1 MRRSILAVQGPLQY
15 LVGSIAMKW
24 LVQNEYK
31 TSYVE
36 KVLVLFDLC
45 VPESEENDF
54 AETIYSL
61 ASGESWTKILFIST
75 SDMKRIN
82 RTRISQRLK
91 FIREEIGF
99 DNCDDIFV
107 MRDFAF
113 LGNQLLLNAYPK
125 AQRITYGDSF
135 GIVGDNKIFKKNWY
149 EFIKRPLLI
158 IKFIASSIL
167 FGRYK
172 TYTFDKAVLLLPQD
186 WSGSYLDNIP
196 LIIPEKS
203 FVLKDILNVGSSI
216 NRLQEYCDSILQQ
229 TASKKYLFLLSNFTN
244 SGMMQLDKEMNLYYE
259 IIIKYIEFGSTIIF
273 KKHPRCN
280 LYLSDKVK
288 QIIEKRYNI
297 FYLDD
302 NRFSSIPLEYFFPI
316 ISACEVISVY
326 SASALHLTYLYNKN
340 VIMPLDND
348 LIDYFFSNVQ
358 VDVKKGN
365 SMMVDSVKKLKFWD
379 GNSILWKGN

>member
-24 LVQNEYK
+24 LVQNVYK

-36 KVLVLFDLC
+36 KMLVLFDLC

-54 AETIYSL
+54 AETIYNL
-61 ASGESWTKILFIST
+61 ASGESWTKIIFIST

-91 FIREEIGF
+91 FIREEIGL
-99 DNCDDIFV
+99 DNCDDLFV

-113 LGNQLLLNAYPK
+113 LGNQLLLNAYPN

-149 EFIKRPLLI
+149 EFIKHPLLI
-158 IKFIASSIL
+158 AKLIASSIL

-216 NRLQEYCDSILQQ
+216 NKLQEYCDSILQQ
-229 TASKKYLFLLSNFTN
+229 TSSKKYLFLLSNFTN
-244 SGMMQLDKEMNLYYE
+244 SGMMQLNKEMNLYYE
-259 IIIKYIEFGSTIIF
+259 IIIKYIEVGSTIIL

-280 LYLSDKVK
+280 LYLDGEVK
-288 QIIEKRYNI
+288 KILEKKYNI
-297 FYLDD
+297 IYLDD
-302 NRFSSIPLEYFFPI
+302 NRFSSIPLEYLFPI

-340 VIMPLDND
+340 VIMPLDDD
-348 LIDYFFSNVQ
+348 LMDYFFSKVQ
-358 VDVKKGN
+358 VHVKKGN
-365 SMMVDSVKKLKFWD
+365 KMIVDSVNKLKIWD
-379 GNSILWKGN
+379 GKSILWKGE